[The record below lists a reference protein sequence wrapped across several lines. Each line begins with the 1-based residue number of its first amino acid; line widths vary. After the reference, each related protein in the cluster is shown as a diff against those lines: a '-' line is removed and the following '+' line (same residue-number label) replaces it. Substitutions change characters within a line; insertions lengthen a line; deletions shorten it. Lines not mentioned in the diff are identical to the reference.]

1 MPCLNCNSKLLEMN
15 KKINLP
21 VCKVC
26 GQIQAYRI
34 YEVTDTSMVTS
45 RTNDEFELKMLLS
58 EFGLQTFQTEIMKI
72 YNACNS
78 HLLFRKIDLAT
89 RNVAITTYT
98 LRQLKQRNYPL
109 EYCKF
114 AGTTWKKVARLLKR
128 IDKHFRTSGILTSDD
143 LECFY
148 DEVTEVE
155 KENLIPIIKEWEEKE
170 TLTRGLLSALFYDN
184 TVMTRDEARKL
195 FGVSLPRLKRYLTK
209 VRK

>member
-1 MPCLNCNSKLLEMN
+1 MN

-34 YEVTDTSMVTS
+34 YEVTDTSMVTN
-45 RTNDEFELKMLLS
+45 RTNDEFELRMLLF
-58 EFGLQTFQTEIMKI
+58 EFGLHAFQVDIMKN

-78 HLLFRKIDLAT
+78 HLLFKKIDLAT
-89 RNVAITTYT
+89 RNVAVTEYT
-98 LRQLKQRNYPL
+98 LRQLKQRSYPR
-109 EYCKF
+109 EYAKF
-114 AGTTWKKVARLLKR
+114 AGTEWKKVLRLVKR
-128 IDKHFRTSGILTSDD
+128 IDKHFGTSGILTSDD

-148 DEVTEVE
+148 EEITEVE